1 MSKIGCYVRVST
13 TDKQTTRSQRVAIRG
28 WAQSA
33 HVKPDSIRWFE
44 DRQSGATAD
53 RPALGQL
60 LRAVE
65 RGSVDTVVVYSLSRL
80 ARNTRDGL
88 GILADLGQRGV
99 RVVSV
104 SENIDFGNSV
114 GNLIASVLLAVAQFE
129 RELIR
134 DRILAGL
141 KATTKKIGRP
151 QNVKK
156 LQKIRALR
164 DSGLSV
170 AEIAGK
176 IQSSKQN
183 VYKAL
188 SKTATA

>member
-28 WAQSA
+28 WAQAA
-33 HVKPDSIRWFE
+33 HVKADSIRWFE

-65 RGSVDTVVVYSLSRL
+65 RGSIDTVVVYSLSRL

-88 GILADLGQRGV
+88 TILADLGQRGV

-104 SENIDFGNSV
+104 SESIDFSNSV

-134 DRILAGL
+134 DRIIAGL

-151 QNVKK
+151 RNEKR
-156 LQKIRALR
+156 LARIRALR
-164 DSGLSV
+164 EQGLGV

-176 IQSSKQN
+176 MNCSKQN

-188 SKTATA
+188 SRTATA

>member
-13 TDKQTTRSQRVAIRG
+13 ADKQTTRSQRVAIRG
-28 WAQSA
+28 WAQAA
-33 HVKPDSIRWFE
+33 HVKPDAVRWFE
-44 DRQSGATAD
+44 DKMSGATSD

-65 RGSVDTVVVYSLSRL
+65 RGNVDTVVVYSLSRL

-88 GILADLGQRGV
+88 TILADLGQRGV

-134 DRILAGL
+134 DRIIAGL
-141 KATTKKIGRP
+141 KATDKKIGRP
-151 QNVKK
+151 RNDKK
-156 LQKIRALR
+156 LARVRALH
-164 DSGLSV
+164 DGGLSV

-176 IQSSKQN
+176 MGCSKQN

-188 SKTATA
+188 SRTVGA